1 VNFYIKM
8 SNLKCL
14 YLVDK
19 LSYVQENCFQ
29 SQLFSAIRYGYD
41 VTPVEL
47 FPRALFGF
55 RSSRI
60 NLDKYDRIISVLRLR
75 TLSKYWPLLKSWLNG
90 RPITIYDQDPWES
103 YIDNSPIKGV
113 YLTLLDN
120 LNLER
125 VFVTAPWWARKLI
138 EDGLPAQFVRMGM
151 SPGFCS
157 IGPKFE
163 DRSVSVGFRGAL
175 HEHRKIIFNQ
185 LNGNGVQVVISR
197 DRLAYPEYLDYLQQL
212 KFFAHDESALPWV
225 CDGVPIPRSTGMWIK
240 SIETVARGTFCLR
253 NYHEE
258 GEAYNISSLPLVRC
272 YSNPDEAPEV
282 INSVMAMSPQMRR
295 ELQFETVTKIRAQY
309 DWLHTAVALVSP
321 EGLADPS
328 PSLTIRSRING

>member
-1 VNFYIKM
+1 MNFYIKM

-19 LSYVQENCFQ
+19 LSYVQEDCFQ
-29 SQLFSAIRYGYD
+29 RQLFSAIRYGYD

-55 RSSRI
+55 RRSRI

-75 TLSKYWPLLKSWLNG
+75 TLFKYWPLLKSWLNG

-103 YIDNSPIKGV
+103 YIDDSPIKGV
-113 YLTLLDN
+113 YPILQAN

-125 VFVTAPWWARKLI
+125 VFVTAPWWTRKLI

-157 IGPKFE
+157 MGPKFE
-163 DRSVSVGFRGAL
+163 DRSVSVGFRGTL
-175 HEHRKIIFNQ
+175 KEHRKIMFNQ
-185 LNGNGVQVVISR
+185 LKANGVQVVISR
-197 DRLAYPEYLDYLQQL
+197 DWLAYPEYLDYLQQL

-258 GEAYNISSLPLVRC
+258 GEAYNISSLPLIRC
-272 YSNPDEAPEV
+272 YTHPADATEIINEV
-282 INSVMAMSPQMRR
+282 KGMQPNKRR
-295 ELQFETVTKIRAQY
+295 ELQHETVTKIRSQH

-321 EGLADPS
+321 DGVSYPS
-328 PSLTIRSRING
+328 PVLTIRS